1 MKRIQK
7 FGGCNYS
14 ENARKIVLNE
24 LDSCNMMSEINLKG
38 NDGKINITDMEI
50 SKFIVGTW
58 FVY

>member
-38 NDGKINITDMEI
+38 NDEKINITDMEI
-50 SKFIVGTW
+50 SKFIVGT
-58 FVY
+58 